1 MQVGASW
8 PAAFEQDC
16 FGFAEEAFD
25 QQWRRRS
32 PSAERQ
38 VAAATACPVGGLPI
52 RRGPDQIDGGRGQCV
67 ADDPRGGL
75 LPASVGR
82 LEPRQPSEGRRAW
95 RLYAPIASPSWPAPG
110 LGAALLGAVLG
121 GAMGLVV
128 EHAGTGTAGA
138 APRPRRGSIE
148 NDALGATGSEQ
159 TSGAGRA
166 SCWMVTS
173 AGFGAWL
180 AA

>member
-1 MQVGASW
+1 MVAAGNAWQTTRGEGFCLIRLGASS
-8 PAAFEQDC
+8 PGNLQRVVEP
-16 FGFAEEAFD
+16 GGSMH
-25 QQWRRRS
+25 RS
-32 PSAERQ
+32 
-38 VAAATACPVGGLPI
+38 LH
-52 RRGPDQIDGGRGQCV
+52 RRGQ
-67 ADDPRGGL
+67 L
-75 LPASVGR
+75 LV
-82 LEPRQPSEGRRAW
+82 
-95 RLYAPIASPSWPAPG
+95 

-148 NDALGATGSEQ
+148 DDALGATGSER

>member
-1 MQVGASW
+1 MRDVVDMQVGASW

-32 PSAERQ
+32 PLAERQ

-75 LPASVGR
+75 LPDSVGR
-82 LEPRQPSEGRRAW
+82 LESRQPSEGRRAW

-110 LGAALLGAVLG
+110 LGGCAARGRPWWCHGPGRGACRNG
-121 GAMGLVV
+121 HSGRGA
-128 EHAGTGTAGA
+128 E
-138 APRPRRGSIE
+138 
-148 NDALGATGSEQ
+148 
-159 TSGAGRA
+159 A
-166 SCWMVTS
+166 STREY
-173 AGFGAWL
+173 
-180 AA
+180 